1 MAKRKKSPKKNLNSD
16 TWTCEQ
22 YEEYMGKL
30 YGMDFIVGFTEGGA
44 PYGTYIWEDAFERI
58 SGDGCGES
66 DEEIPF

>member
-30 YGMDFIVGFTEGGA
+30 YGMDFIAGFTEGGA
-44 PYGTYIWEDAFERI
+44 PYGTYIGEDAFERI
-58 SGDGCGES
+58 CDDGCGES